1 MSHLTQKGQVTIPL
15 PVRKKLNLKT
25 GDDVLFVIKNGAVV
39 LEKRTPGKEAFQ
51 KFVGF
56 LGHLRGKESDE
67 VIDELRGKANDF
79 SR

>member
-15 PVRKKLNLKT
+15 PIRKKLNLKT
-25 GDDVLFVIKNGAVV
+25 GDDVLFVIKNGEVV

-56 LGHLRGKESDE
+56 LDHLKGKKSDEIIDKLRGKTD
-67 VIDELRGKANDF
+67 DF

>member
-15 PVRKKLNLKT
+15 AIRKKLNLKT
-25 GDDVLFVIKNGAVV
+25 GDDVLFVIKNGEVV

-56 LGHLRGKESDE
+56 LDHLKGKKSDE
-67 VIDELRGKANDF
+67 VIDELRGKTDDF

>member
-15 PVRKKLNLKT
+15 PIRKKLNLET
-25 GDDVLFVIKNGAVV
+25 GDDVLFVIKNGEVV

-51 KFVGF
+51 KFAGF
-56 LGHLRGKESDE
+56 LDHLKGKKSDE
-67 VIDELRGKANDF
+67 VIDELRGKTDDF

>member
-15 PVRKKLNLKT
+15 PIRKKLNLKT
-25 GDDVLFVIKNGAVV
+25 GDDVLFIIKNGEVV

-56 LGHLRGKESDE
+56 LDHLKGKESDE
-67 VIDELRGKANDF
+67 AIEELRGKANDF
-79 SR
+79 SG